1 MEGIEKLSLIKVN
14 DEGEKFFDFNALIP
28 MPESLNMESGTI
40 EEIAIEAA
48 IRKLAKRRYD
58 FQRPYATPAMT
69 DKKILGKSFKLQRKS
84 RRVNRTR
91 VAIYNKQN

>member
-1 MEGIEKLSLIKVN
+1 MPNHVRNIIKMEEIEKLSLIKVN
-14 DEGEKFFDFNALIP
+14 DEGEKFLDFNALIP

-58 FQRPYATPAMT
+58 F
-69 DKKILGKSFKLQRKS
+69 
-84 RRVNRTR
+84 
-91 VAIYNKQN
+91 